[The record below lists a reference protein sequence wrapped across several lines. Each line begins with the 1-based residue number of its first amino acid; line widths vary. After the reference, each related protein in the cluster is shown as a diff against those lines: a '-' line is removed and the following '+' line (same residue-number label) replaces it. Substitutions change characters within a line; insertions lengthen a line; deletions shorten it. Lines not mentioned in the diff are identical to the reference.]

1 MQIST
6 IDVVGDGTM
15 GSGIAQAAATKGLDV
30 ILMLTMR
37 RSPKVTPLEP
47 AAPGLSPKARCQQLK
62 NCCARAHP
70 RLHRLLGSQAG
81 PMSSLKRPPRTTI

>member
-30 ILMLTMR
+30 ILMWTMR

-62 NCCARAHP
+62 K
-70 RLHRLLGSQAG
+70 LLRSGASTAPQPTRISTR
-81 PMSSLKRPPRTTI
+81 PMSSLKRPPRTTT